1 MASIDNT
8 HGESS
13 DEEDMITIPKDFITF
28 SVKGVVADVVRQMLE
43 YILNQQVGEHRI
55 SNIFAPINKD
65 PKARLPFTINQSA
78 LNIFASIINLYM
90 QKEDPIKKSD
100 DIMQDL
106 FKFIVD
112 NNSIPISNDYTLGS
126 AICKEFPGSAQT
138 KLEPLV
144 KLLSIVLYRISR
156 IIATIGSE
164 EIEPNAE
171 QTKKLEEARAKRLA
185 KRAESGKPPVVRK
198 TAVSNGKKYNKV
210 PINEQTV
217 ISVFANLISETH
229 KEQSKTLLNVTAII
243 IGVTEDGYQKALDD
257 LKTKRIADRL
267 AKKKAKEAEV
277 SVGKP
282 EDADAKVPAVVA

>member
-28 SVKGVVADVVRQMLE
+28 SVKGVVSDVVRQMLE

-90 QKEDPIKKSD
+90 QKEDPTKKSD

-106 FKFIVD
+106 FKFIVE

-229 KEQSKTLLNVTAII
+229 KEHSKTLLNVTAII